1 MINKILL
8 SSIPFVISFAAKIVL
23 KELDKKDISFK
34 DIDFVDEYII
44 EDYKIIWINQF

>member
-23 KELDKKDISFK
+23 KELDKELDKKDISFK

-44 EDYKIIWINQF
+44 EDYKII